1 MLNTISQ
8 IKILLLLVLS
18 SCLFISCMQKG
29 YIKTSNGQFVQNG
42 KPYYYIGANYW
53 YGGLLGNSEAGKIR
67 LQKELDFLAGNAVN
81 NLRVMVG
88 VEGSGE
94 INGVQRVK
102 PALQTRQGTFDTS
115 RLNGLDYLLTEMS
128 KRSMKAVLFLSNNWE
143 WSGGFLQ
150 YLNWNG
156 LIADSVLQRKLSWDE
171 NRDYVSRFYSCEPCM
186 DAYKKQLELVIN
198 RSNSYNG
205 KKYVNDETIMSWEIA
220 NEPRPMRPTAID
232 AYKNWI
238 TEVAATIKQL
248 DKNHLVTT
256 GTEGDIGTETMEVYK
271 QVHADKN
278 IDYATIHIW
287 PKNWAWFKGED
298 VQKDYDSVVI
308 KTKNY
313 INKHVAIAKEINK
326 PLVIEEFGLPR
337 DNQQFTLQSP
347 VVFRNSYFKEIFTL
361 WQQSVQ
367 TNGPIAGCNFWAF
380 GGTARPRA
388 GQVFWKEGDDYM
400 GDPPM
405 EEQGLNTV
413 FDTDADTWKMIR
425 SFTQILKN

>member
-1 MLNTISQ
+1 
-8 IKILLLLVLS
+8 
-18 SCLFISCMQKG
+18 MQKG

-128 KRSMKAVLFLSNNWE
+128 KRNMKAVLFLSNNWE

>member
-1 MLNTISQ
+1 
-8 IKILLLLVLS
+8 
-18 SCLFISCMQKG
+18 MQKG

-156 LIADSVLQRKLSWDE
+156 LIADSVLQKKLSWDE

-347 VVFRNSYFKEIFTL
+347 VVFRNSYFKEIFTI

>member
-1 MLNTISQ
+1 
-8 IKILLLLVLS
+8 
-18 SCLFISCMQKG
+18 MQKG

>member
-1 MLNTISQ
+1 
-8 IKILLLLVLS
+8 
-18 SCLFISCMQKG
+18 MQKG

-347 VVFRNSYFKEIFTL
+347 VVFRNSYFKEIFTI